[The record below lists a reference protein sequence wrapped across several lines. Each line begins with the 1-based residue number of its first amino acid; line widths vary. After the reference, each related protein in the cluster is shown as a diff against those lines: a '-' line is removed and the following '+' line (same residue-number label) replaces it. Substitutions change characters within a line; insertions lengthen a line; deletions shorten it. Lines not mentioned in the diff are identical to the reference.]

1 MRNRIY
7 LETETDCMEFC
18 NAACLVDGKVELV
31 NASGR
36 YRINAKSMLG
46 CLMASAE
53 WGDGIWLETDEEL
66 YGVFNKWIA
75 ETADDGASVHF

>member
-36 YRINAKSMLG
+36 YRVNAKSVLG
-46 CLMASAE
+46 
-53 WGDGIWLETDEEL
+53 
-66 YGVFNKWIA
+66 
-75 ETADDGASVHF
+75 